1 MRLNKSIP
9 DENRILFQVYP
20 ASTFLNKSIL
30 YVIVH
35 NVQCISV
42 RKCWIDVKGMF
53 IPYRHC

>member
-1 MRLNKSIP
+1 MRLNTSIP

-20 ASTFLNKSIL
+20 VSTFLNTSIF

-42 RKCWIDVKGMF
+42 RKCRIDVKGMF
-53 IPYRHC
+53 ILYRHC

>member
-1 MRLNKSIP
+1 MRLLGSIP

-20 ASTFLNKSIL
+20 VSAFLNTSIL
-30 YVIVH
+30 YVIID

-53 IPYRHC
+53 ILYGHC